1 MSLHVPAYTWKVLIA
16 IPEGT
21 DDLERIDSTATVIA
35 INVPNQTG
43 MQKTGDWEQFLCSI
57 DDIENMTGYD
67 FFELLPD
74 NIEDEIEK
82 LVYNP

>member
-1 MSLHVPAYTWKVLIA
+1 MNVPAYTWKVLIA
-16 IPEGT
+16 IPAGA
-21 DDLERIDSTATVIA
+21 DDLERIDSTATAIA

-57 DDIENMTGYD
+57 DEIEALTGYD

-74 NIEDEIEK
+74 YIEDSLEAR
-82 LVYNP
+82 VYSK